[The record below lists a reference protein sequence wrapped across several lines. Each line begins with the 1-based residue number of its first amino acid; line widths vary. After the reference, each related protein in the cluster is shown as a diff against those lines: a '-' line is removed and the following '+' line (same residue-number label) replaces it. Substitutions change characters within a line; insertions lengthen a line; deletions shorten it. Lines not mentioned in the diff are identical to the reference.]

1 MTAINPISTHINQPI
16 TCQGLS
22 IRTNNESEMNPNTAQ
37 IGKLWD
43 NFYQNVIPAVADS
56 PQIYGL
62 YYNYESDVNGDFD
75 VMASVSNALA
85 DTDNLTLTSTTIP
98 AGNYLVFT
106 QQGKMP
112 QAVIT
117 AWQQVWAY
125 FTNTNCQHTRKYS
138 VDFEK
143 YVADDTVEV
152 YIAVD

>member
-1 MTAINPISTHINQPI
+1 MQNQPTQVKI
-16 TCQGLS
+16 NDSIICQG
-22 IRTNNESEMNPNTAQ
+22 ICVRTNNENEMNPSTAK
-37 IGKLWD
+37 IGELWD
-43 NFYQNVIPAVADS
+43 NFYQNVMPTVADS
-56 PQIYGL
+56 PQLYGL
-62 YYNYESDVNGDFD
+62 YYNYASDVNGDFD
-75 VMASVSNALA
+75 VMAAVSNALA
-85 DTDNLTLTSTTIP
+85 NTDNLTLTSTTIP

-125 FTNTNCQHTRKYS
+125 FTNANCQHTRKYS

-143 YVADDTVEV
+143 YVAEDIVEV